1 MTHAAIIITRNRSDE
16 LRRCVASLAAQTLSP
31 DIILIVDA
39 SEQPVAADALGVAAA
54 VQVRVIVAEP
64 GICAQR
70 NIGLEHADADIVS
83 FFDDDV
89 VVDAGYFAAVM
100 EVFEKDV
107 RAEVAGISG
116 VISDS
121 RRMRGIELLMRRV
134 FLLQTARGVSRFRV
148 SGVPDVAYECRDV
161 TTVPFAATTA
171 VSYRRS
177 AIGDVRFDDREL
189 GGAAMGLPTGRVFGE
204 DLLFSL
210 EVADGGG
217 RILMLPAAR
226 CEHRPSAQNRED
238 VFATQALYVRSLR
251 VLSRRA
257 VRGVLQAVA
266 RRWALFGQL
275 LLCGVQAVYHRDA
288 GYVRGWWRAMTR

>member
-39 SEQPVAADALGVAAA
+39 SAQPVAADALGVAAD
-54 VQVRVIVAEP
+54 VQVRVVAALP

-89 VVDAGYFAAVM
+89 VVDAGYCAAVM
-100 EVFEKDV
+100 EVFAQDV

-116 VISDS
+116 VIVDS
-121 RRMRGIELLMRRV
+121 RRMRGAELLLRRV

-148 SGVPDVAYECRDV
+148 SGVPDVGYECRDV

-171 VSYRRS
+171 VSYRRN
-177 AIGDVRFDDREL
+177 AVGDVRFDDREL

-204 DLLFSL
+204 DLLFSM
-210 EVADGGG
+210 AGAQGGG

-238 VFATQALYVRSLR
+238 VFVTQALYVRSLR

-257 VRGVLQAVA
+257 VRGVLQGMA
-266 RRWALFGQL
+266 RRWALVGQL
-275 LLCGVQAVYHRDA
+275 LLCGVQAVHHRDG
-288 GYVRGWWRAMTR
+288 GYLRGWWRAMTG